1 MRKAEKER
9 HLFSSTNT
17 KKHTNFSKF
26 KGENGKGL
34 MTGSVFYTVGAKMQ
48 AIWKLRPAFRI
59 SEAMDSDLKRGEKG
73 QTKADH
79 FSLDTLFSL
88 AS

>member
-26 KGENGKGL
+26 EGENGKGL

-48 AIWKLRPAFRI
+48 AIY
-59 SEAMDSDLKRGEKG
+59 GN
-73 QTKADH
+73 
-79 FSLDTLFSL
+79 
-88 AS
+88 